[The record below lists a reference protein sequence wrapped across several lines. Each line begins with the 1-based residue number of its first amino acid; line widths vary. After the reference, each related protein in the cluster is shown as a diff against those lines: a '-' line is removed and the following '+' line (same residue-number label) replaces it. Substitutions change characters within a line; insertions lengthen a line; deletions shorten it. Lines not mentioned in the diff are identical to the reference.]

1 VEIIFPPREDNDMKQ
16 HTHFKDTT
24 DREDNDPTG
33 HPSSYD
39 ELDDED
45 DTYSLWAP

>member
-1 VEIIFPPREDNDMKQ
+1 MKQ